1 MRRRWF
7 RFIDWL
13 GWKFNAAALWCFN
26 HTDETPDWIVGN
38 NRPPERYEN
47 GEF

>member
-1 MRRRWF
+1 MKRWQ
-7 RFIDWL
+7 RNALEWL
-13 GWKFNAAALWCFN
+13 GWRLNRWSAWCLRKS
-26 HTDETPDWIVGN
+26 EQTPDWIVGH